1 MEPCVRS
8 EGHDF
13 RVWELDGTFWIKCLS
28 CFRHPSWWVSA
39 MGRIIPRYG
48 IIRLDPSAPKG
59 YLGGFW
65 AIDCH
70 R

>member
-1 MEPCVRS
+1 
-8 EGHDF
+8 
-13 RVWELDGTFWIKCLS
+13 
-28 CFRHPSWWVSA
+28 